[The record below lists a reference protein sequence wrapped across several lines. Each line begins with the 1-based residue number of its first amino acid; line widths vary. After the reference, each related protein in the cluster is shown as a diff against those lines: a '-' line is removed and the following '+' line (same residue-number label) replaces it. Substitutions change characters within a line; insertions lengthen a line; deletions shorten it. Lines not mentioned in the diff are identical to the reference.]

1 MFEPDGPVSCS
12 LLNSASSVAEVPLVP
27 FGVAWKGEVLF
38 LFWLVEISIP
48 G

>member
-1 MFEPDGPVSCS
+1 MFEPDGTVSCS
-12 LLNSASSVAEVPLVP
+12 LYSASSVAEVPLVP
-27 FGVAWKGEVLF
+27 FGVAWKGEVPF